1 MTKGFWFVA
10 IAIAIVTEVEPAT
23 NSDSDSGCGS
33 GGDSDSGGGGG
44 DQSGECND
52 SLCLGWT
59 EERCGKTSSAVL
71 SLHKSS
77 PGIEKK
83 KKKELTSRVFVCYR
97 KVYNLTELASS
108 ERIEPDDALII
119 GLCQRG
125 SDWLGAP
132 W

>member
-10 IAIAIVTEVEPAT
+10 IATAIGTEVEPAT
-23 NSDSDSGCGS
+23 DSGSDCGS

-71 SLHKSS
+71 SLHKKLSGGRKEKEE
-77 PGIEKK
+77 GINKQS
-83 KKKELTSRVFVCYR
+83 LRRYR
-97 KVYNLTELASS
+97 EVYN
-108 ERIEPDDALII
+108 
-119 GLCQRG
+119 GLNLPRAKE
-125 SDWLGAP
+125 SNP
-132 W
+132 MTH